1 MRKIIPLNKDWAFT
15 RQADVPPTQMPQ
27 TWPLVDLPH
36 TWNALDGQD
45 GGNDYD
51 RGTGYYAKTFPR
63 ASLPDAC
70 RCYLELQG
78 ANATATVYLNG
89 RCLGCHHGGYST
101 WRVELTPALAAEN
114 LLVIAVDNSDSDA
127 VYPQMAD
134 FTFYGGLYRAV
145 QLLCVDPTHFT
156 LDDHGGPGLVVTPEV
171 QGDTARVHL
180 EAAVTGRH
188 DDCEITFRLYDAAGA
203 IAAETTG
210 SARTA
215 TLTLDPVHL
224 WQGKADPYCYRA
236 EATLHCG
243 GKCLDQVSLPF
254 GCRTIAVDPERGF
267 LLNGKPYPLR
277 GVSRHQ
283 DRWGR
288 GNALLPEHHRQDMDL
303 ICELGATSVRLAHY
317 QHDQYFYDLCDRR
330 GLVVWAEIPYISR
343 HSPAA
348 RENAAQQLRELISP
362 KPPSPVHRRLGPVQ
376 RDHHRRRPR
385 RCLRHPR
392 PAQRSGP
399 PAGPDAADRRRLPE
413 HLPAGRALCPP
424 AGPGGL

>member
-1 MRKIIPLNKDWAFT
+1 MRKIIPLNKGWAFT

-114 LLVIAVDNSDSDA
+114 LLVIAVDNGDSDA

-145 QLLCVDPTHFT
+145 QLLCVDPIHFT
-156 LDDHGGPGLVVTPEV
+156 LDDHGGPGLVITPEV

-203 IAAETTG
+203 VAAETTG

-277 GVSRHQ
+277 GVSRPVSYTHLAETVCQLPGDGSILLGVQLTPGQITAGGSDAEDIPCIGLIADAHIRQLAQLPQ
-283 DRWGR
+283 DPVCLGTAPELLPVIEIAGDAHALGLCGLARLPAGLCHWRAQGR
-288 GNALLPEHHRQDMDL
+288 GDAGEVEPAGALQQPGPVKFLRL
-303 ICELGATSVRLAHY
+303 RLAHG
-317 QHDQYFYDLCDRR
+317 RAR
-330 GLVVWAEIPYISR
+330 PVV
-343 HSPAA
+343 
-348 RENAAQQLRELISP
+348 Q
-362 KPPSPVHRRLGPVQ
+362 
-376 RDHHRRRPR
+376 
-385 RCLRHPR
+385 
-392 PAQRSGP
+392 
-399 PAGPDAADRRRLPE
+399 ADRRPL
-413 HLPAGRALCPP
+413 
-424 AGPGGL
+424 